1 MRSPLREQC
10 LTEALNIISE
20 SGVANLSLREV
31 ARRLS
36 VSHQAPYKHFQNRE
50 HLLAEAIGQAYDE
63 LGKVLR
69 ERIHRQNPTEDLGE
83 IGEAYLRFAA
93 QKPLHYRLLFEL
105 PSPELAVYEGVEARA
120 AVAFEILLA
129 AVTRLTS
136 IDDVEFNRECSLFAW
151 SCVHGMASI
160 AANQILPAI
169 GFFEQESQVRAYRES
184 LRMICGAIQA
194 RAETKSRSDCD

>member
-1 MRSPLREQC
+1 M
-10 LTEALNIISE
+10 TEALNVIAE

-50 HLLAEAIGQAYDE
+50 HLLAEAIGRAYEE
-63 LGKVLR
+63 LGKVIQAR
-69 ERIHRQNPTEDLGE
+69 PHRDNPAEDLGE
-83 IGEAYLRFAA
+83 IGEAYLRFAE

-105 PSPELAVYEGVEARA
+105 PSPELAVYEGVEAKA
-120 AVAFEILLA
+120 AVAFEMLLV
-129 AVTRLTS
+129 AVTRLTE
-136 IDDVEFNRECSLFAW
+136 IDDLEFNKECSLFAW
-151 SCVHGMASI
+151 ASVHGLASI

-169 GFFEQESQVRAYRES
+169 GFFEAESQVKVQRGS

-194 RAETKSRSDCD
+194 RAEASRENSTKHGIKANS